1 METST
6 GQPSR
11 AGPTTLHGLSNHPER
26 HTDGALQLLRLAMRL
41 QPPSGDNPGRRWQLL
56 WDDPEWRGQQRWDDL
71 HHRPE
76 WHTEDTSQ
84 HCYECPDG
92 EYPQAELVLATN
104 GDFYGTMDGGVKI
117 HGTIFDLSV
126 GLGPFVKTLPHS
138 GMVGAVIMILGTD
151 LTGATRVS
159 FNGTPAAF
167 TVVSATEI
175 TTTVPT
181 GRRTARSR

>member
-1 METST
+1 
-6 GQPSR
+6 
-11 AGPTTLHGLSNHPER
+11 
-26 HTDGALQLLRLAMRL
+26 
-41 QPPSGDNPGRRWQLL
+41 
-56 WDDPEWRGQQRWDDL
+56 
-71 HHRPE
+71 
-76 WHTEDTSQ
+76 
-84 HCYECPDG
+84 
-92 EYPQAELVLATN
+92 
-104 GDFYGTMDGGVKI
+104 MDGGVKI